1 MKHSTCRKN
10 LSAYYD
16 GELRED
22 ERHALEDHLAA
33 CPECRAELAQL
44 RALSGVIK
52 KHAMEPVP
60 AALKRSVLAPP
71 RTTPRWL
78 RPALAFAAVAS
89 VAVLVFNLT
98 GPGEESSMSVGFASR
113 SGEFYDPELLP
124 AADTGGMAEP
134 AAAPASAEEVRVPP
148 VPEPSA
154 VAAGG
159 GMTGSAASSRAA
171 GAVRSAAPPTEF
183 RSPVCVLVRD
193 PASLGS
199 SDPAIHD
206 ALEFLKDE
214 GARLAQVEPGRLL
227 FVRTDG
233 SRTELSGDDCSRCFI
248 LFDGVQTPM
257 VVGDISSL
265 RAAYAVYFS
274 SAARHSR
281 PGDPTKK

>member
-16 GELRED
+16 GELLED

-60 AALKRSVLAPP
+60 DSLKRSVFAPP
-71 RTTPRWL
+71 RSAPRWL

-89 VAVLVFNLT
+89 VVVLVLNLT
-98 GPGEESSMSVGFASR
+98 GPGEDGYMSVGFGSR
-113 SGEFYDPELLP
+113 SGEFHDPEPLP
-124 AADTGGMAEP
+124 AADTGAAAEP
-134 AAAPASAEEVRVPP
+134 AAGPAPAGEVRPP
-148 VPEPSA
+148 HMPEPSA
-154 VAAGG
+154 LQAGS
-159 GMTGSAASSRAA
+159 GMPGSAAGPRSA
-171 GAVRSAAPPTEF
+171 GAVISAGPAPEF
-183 RSPVCVLVRD
+183 SAPVCVLVRG
-193 PASLGS
+193 PASLDEADAEIGE
-199 SDPAIHD
+199 
-206 ALEFLKDE
+206 ALEFLKGA
-214 GARLAQVEPGRLL
+214 GARLAQVEPGRML

-248 LFDGVQTPM
+248 LFDGVQTPL

-274 SAARHSR
+274 SAAR
-281 PGDPTKK
+281 